1 MGQVGATL
9 QHRSGHQSWGCASSS
24 IPVCK
29 RDRKVSGGREQPE
42 ISMEEIQVLSLL
54 NSLFL
59 IFSFL
64 RKSQCHEQA
73 LSTAS
78 PMQPL
83 VQVLQ
88 LGSGVRRMPVLPVL
102 LLKADPNNK
111 LGHCATLQGQS
122 AMGRLSFFFFFIYCP
137 LRSAEHLKQLICCRA
152 NVGETVF
159 FWLFLT
165 QTTSGR
171 GAPF

>member
-73 LSTAS
+73 LSTVS

-111 LGHCATLQGQS
+111 LGRCATPGTVCHGQ
-122 AMGRLSFFFFFIYCP
+122 AFLFFFFIYCP